1 MGLIDFIDDIIYAA
15 EDFIEDAQD
24 AAEKFL
30 DKAGLT
36 PTPPQSNKKN
46 VQKTNDED
54 CNFLDQED
62 TDLYEKKQQKTAKT
76 MNSGSNLYD
85 ANIEQLIN
93 CALVDGKLTEKEKQI
108 LFKKA
113 QAQGIDLDEF
123 EMVLDARLVELEK
136 TRKEESPK
144 SNKHG
149 DVRKCPACGAIVPS
163 LTVVCAE
170 CGFEFSGV
178 EANYSSQKLAK
189 EIIDTQ
195 AKYNDKINRSLN
207 KDKEWELKKQAINT
221 IAQIIKSFPLPTTKD
236 DLFEFL
242 ATMQVKM
249 SDPTIQKQEGA
260 AYFAKYNEAMIKAS
274 ALFSD
279 DPLFLN
285 FIQDKDNVITLYN
298 KNHKKQKELGLKPSD
313 KHLLLKCTIWAI
325 PVLLIIIAILTLWH
339 LNLLGVVL
347 AWIGDALIVVAEVLV
362 FILFIAIVV
371 IIILSR
377 L

>member
-15 EDFIEDAQD
+15 EDIGDFIEDI
-24 AAEKFL
+24 L
-30 DKAGLT
+30 DKKEST
-36 PTPPQSNKKN
+36 PATPPQSNKKN
-46 VQKTNDED
+46 VQKINDED

-62 TDLYEKKQQKTAKT
+62 TDLYETKQQKTAKT
-76 MNSGSNLYD
+76 MNSSSNLYD

-93 CALVDGKLTEKEKQI
+93 CALIDGKLTDKEKQI

-113 QAQGIDLDEF
+113 QAKGIDLDEF
-123 EMVLDARLVELEK
+123 EMVLDARLVELE
-136 TRKEESPK
+136 RQEKEKSPR

-149 DVRKCPACGAIVPS
+149 GVRKCPACGAIVPS

-189 EIIDTQ
+189 EIVETQ
-195 AKYNDKINRSLN
+195 AKYNDKINRSLGE
-207 KDKEWELKKQAINT
+207 DKKWELRKQAINT

-274 ALFSD
+274 ALFSE

-285 FIQDKDNVITLYN
+285 FIQDKDNVITQYN
-298 KNHKKQKELGLKPSD
+298 KNHKKQKGIGLKPSD
-313 KHLLLKCTIWAI
+313 KHLLLKCTFWAI
-325 PVLLIIIAILTLWH
+325 PILLIIVTILTLWY

-347 AWIGDALIVVAEVLV
+347 AWVGDALIVIGEVLLG
-362 FILFIAIVV
+362 ILFIAIVI

-377 L
+377 LW